1 MILSIRSIMKPKVHH
16 SCAMCQKKVEEKAIR
31 VSGILFG
38 KIRMEYYHALCYKLH
53 RQGYTEENIQP

>member
-1 MILSIRSIMKPKVHH
+1 VILSIRSIMKPKVHH

-38 KIRMEYYHALCYKLH
+38 KIRMEYYHALCYKLS
-53 RQGYTEENIQP
+53 RLGESSELPTD

>member
-38 KIRMEYYHALCYKLH
+38 RIQMEYYHQLCYQLSRLGEDH
-53 RQGYTEENIQP
+53 E

>member
-16 SCAMCQKKVEEKAIR
+16 SCALCRKPVKENAIR

-38 KIRMEYYHALCYKLH
+38 KIQMKYYHAECYKLSRLGESH
-53 RQGYTEENIQP
+53 EVS